1 MNKAIFLDGGTVG
14 EIFYM
19 ELLQF
24 MLYNW
29 SKYVRKCKVNCYPG
43 ETRSLIYNMSKCMRA
58 EKFSFFCGQ
67 YSLDLIPQQTL
78 LHVHKTGIPK
88 ACL

>member
-43 ETRSLIYNMSKCMRA
+43 ETRSLIYNMSK
-58 EKFSFFCGQ
+58 
-67 YSLDLIPQQTL
+67 
-78 LHVHKTGIPK
+78 
-88 ACL
+88 